1 MKISEIITKILLFL
15 IKIYRFFFES
25 KDEIQEKYYS
35 QKKYEQDNN
44 LNNKE
49 DSDNILSKYDE
60 ELDKNN
66 IKTNETE
73 IRPESHHQRNLSIE
87 TGGLEAQEQKNNK
100 SEDIWDDR
108 SEEVDKMGT
117 EGGIKSINTTAKRSM
132 LWRLKRKRLDKE
144 KEEISDKMEIAQ
156 NNRSK
161 LRDKVKNN
169 KNNPSPGRSM

>member
-1 MKISEIITKILLFL
+1 MKISEIITKILLFFV
-15 IKIYRFFFES
+15 KIYRFFFES

-35 QKKYEQDNN
+35 QKNHEQDNYYE
-44 LNNKE
+44 NKE
-49 DSDNILSKYDE
+49 DSNNILSKYDE

-66 IKTNETE
+66 VKKNKAV

-87 TGGLEAQEQKNNK
+87 TGGVEAQEQKNTK

-108 SEEVDKMGT
+108 SEEVDRMGT

-144 KEEISDKMEIAQ
+144 KDEISDKMEIAQ
-156 NNRSK
+156 EKKAKMQDRI
-161 LRDKVKNN
+161 KNN
-169 KNNPSPGRSM
+169 KDNPSGRSL

>member
-1 MKISEIITKILLFL
+1 MKISNFIIKILLFFV
-15 IKIYRFFFES
+15 KIYRFFFES

-35 QKKYEQDNN
+35 QKNHEQNN
-44 LNNKE
+44 NYNNKE
-49 DSDNILSKYDE
+49 DSNNILSKYDE
-60 ELDKNN
+60 ELEKNN

-87 TGGLEAQEQKNNK
+87 TGGLEAQEQKNTK

-108 SEEVDKMGT
+108 SEEVDRMGT

-144 KEEISDKMEIAQ
+144 KDEISDKMEIARE
-156 NNRSK
+156 NRSA
-161 LRDKVKNN
+161 LRDKIKNN

>member
-1 MKISEIITKILLFL
+1 MKISEIITKILLFFV
-15 IKIYRFFFES
+15 KIYRFFFES

-35 QKKYEQDNN
+35 QKNHEQDNYYE
-44 LNNKE
+44 NKE
-49 DSDNILSKYDE
+49 DSNNILSKYDE

-66 IKTNETE
+66 VKKNKAE

-87 TGGLEAQEQKNNK
+87 TGGLEAQEQKNIK

-108 SEEVDKMGT
+108 SEEVDRMGT

-144 KEEISDKMEIAQ
+144 KDEISDKMEIAQ
-156 NNRSK
+156 EKKAKMQDRI
-161 LRDKVKNN
+161 KNN
-169 KNNPSPGRSM
+169 KDNPSGRSL